1 MTLKGTDK
9 GSDLS
14 LENTLDVFMEKQ
26 MELKAFAVQT
36 AAFWNDRALQALPLI
51 GFFTCPDEGYLGFD
65 RDAAWLQAIKS
76 LGIRVEFDWDFIEFY
91 YNNSEHPLAYSY
103 QELRDL
109 HTLGSLVAN
118 IEYFNGCYNDELEWY
133 NPRYSTHR

>member
-1 MTLKGTDK
+1 
-9 GSDLS
+9 
-14 LENTLDVFMEKQ
+14 
-26 MELKAFAVQT
+26 MELNAFAVQT

-51 GFFTCPDEGYLGFD
+51 GFFTYPNQGYYSVDEN
-65 RDAAWLQAIKS
+65 AAWLQAIES
-76 LGIRVEFDWDFIEFY
+76 LGIRVEFDEYLIEFY
-91 YNNSEHPLAYSY
+91 YMNSEHPLVYSY
-103 QELRDL
+103 TELRDL